1 MVCTSMC
8 VICWGDNLRQMFIN
22 VFTLCFMWLLHWYMF
37 LSIPY
42 MHFNVLIV
50 ACGLL
55 DKYRAGEG
63 FYLGS
68 WGGTGPMDPAL
79 GKGCHIYR
87 LWPLFENSFPP
98 LEFAPSENLG
108 VGVGVVFIVLTAI
121 LIDTDTNFTPRPLL
135 NKRSA

>member
-1 MVCTSMC
+1 
-8 VICWGDNLRQMFIN
+8 
-22 VFTLCFMWLLHWYMF
+22 
-37 LSIPY
+37 

-55 DKYRAGEG
+55 GKYRAGEG

-79 GKGCHIYR
+79 GKGCHISR
-87 LWPLFENSFPP
+87 LWPLFENSSPPP
-98 LEFAPSENLG
+98 LEFAPIENLG

-121 LIDTDTNFTPRPLL
+121 LIYTDTNFTPRPLL
-135 NKRSA
+135 NKRST